1 MADNHNFR
9 IKNGLEVGGVE
20 VITANG
26 LMVLPNTS
34 TASTQDGGTNNT
46 RIATTAFVQQEI
58 TSLIGGAPGSL
69 NTLNELAAAIN
80 DDASYASTLTTALA
94 TKLPLA
100 GGTLTGNLSLGVYS
114 TTATASLLLNGS
126 TANKQSV
133 LKCTDGNLHIDAASG
148 NSVYLNWYGGT
159 GGTFFGNGSAGQKA
173 RIDGSGNLTLSGTVD
188 GVDISARDAILTSTT
203 TTANAALPKV
213 GGTMTGTLTVPT
225 IKTPT
230 VGIGVNAYTSAPV
243 SHTSTGYEGLFWHQ
257 DSSYGIYR
265 TIGAWTGSY
274 QQLKIKFVTGIELD
288 GGGTSYGKSGVNIL
302 GGNLQID
309 GTTIVDAS
317 RNLSNIALTTTD
329 YYRTLAN
336 LSSTGDGGLLIYSG
350 KRLGFDESGV
360 RSWTLK
366 ANSGNLNVYSG
377 DGNGSFSA
385 GNFLTAG
392 TVTASGGN
400 STNWNTAYTVANA
413 ALPKTGGTITGA
425 LTINS
430 SLTVGNTTSSDI
442 YMTDTDEGTRR
453 IHCNSNRIGFL
464 NSANG
469 WGAYCDDAG
478 NWGVAGVV
486 SAAGGNS
493 GQWNT
498 AYTVA
503 NAALPKSGGAMT
515 GNISFPAGQNII
527 RTTHSSGFLEGSYN
541 NVGGND
547 AKSNPIYTIGSAYN
561 PSDTALGNMYGI
573 GYTNS
578 SFTSML
584 DGWGLYV
591 AADGDVRIGL
601 CGATGR
607 IKTTGTIEVSGGNST
622 NWNTAY
628 GWGNHASAGYT
639 NDQTAAEILTAI
651 KTVDSSG
658 SGLDADLLDGQ
669 QGSYYQPAS
678 TAITTANIGSQSV
691 SSASNIDGRA
701 FVNTGSNSA
710 TNADTIDSN
719 GISYYTSGVT
729 NFSGNATD
737 GALYSQQYST
747 TWQHQIAG
755 DYRSGQI
762 AVRGKNSGNWQPW
775 NKVWTAGN
783 DGSGSGLDADLLDGV
798 SSNSFLR
805 SDTVDSFTGTSLQ
818 FPTLGLSINTNN
830 GAATTH
836 YIRGTSTH
844 IVFGTVDGNAYY
856 QNYGNTT
863 GAYNLSGVVTHNGS
877 LVGSKIWGISNDGS
891 GSGLDADLLDGQQG
905 SYYYAASN
913 PSGYTSNVGDITG
926 VTAGTGLTGGGT
938 SGTPTL
944 NVIGGS
950 GITANAN
957 DIAVDSTVL
966 TTSTYGTTLT
976 PVYAPVK
983 KGTATLT
990 NSYQTVCTVNGSS
1003 LGSSVR
1009 MTIAGT
1015 GASTVISTILDIV
1028 CNHSLD
1034 ILVTSQTGTYT
1045 ILTVKI
1051 VSNNNEDFA
1060 VQLKTNSTNN
1070 LPVNMEVFALNSET
1084 VAFTSTNPY
1093 TGATLEHEC
1102 KSGGFA
1108 SSSSGGSAHEFYS
1121 NGTKLIA
1128 ANDNQSL
1135 HDTNALSISGSTIT
1149 LRKGDNTTE
1158 TIAIPAQGDITGVT
1172 AGNGL
1177 TGGATSGAATVNVGA
1192 GDGISVTANT
1202 VTVNSTVVRT
1212 TGAQTITGL
1221 KTFTD
1226 NGGIK
1231 YSGISSTPLWLN
1243 RSSGTNVN
1251 IRLSSSSGTTYVGQG
1266 ASSGILEIGTTADL
1280 IGPGQRVFADNYH
1293 PNADKWTT
1301 ARSHTVTLTGAVT
1314 GTVSQSVDGTAAKTW
1329 TIATTATADPT
1340 LTLAGDVTGSATFT
1354 NLGNATLTA
1363 TVANNSHTHIQA
1375 NITDSYRLFNNMGQ
1389 NHSTTTDFNSIS
1401 NFGVRYVQG
1410 NTNGPGT
1417 GSTQFYGVTLGL
1429 GNEHAI
1435 STYAMQ
1441 LAIPRY
1447 LATDKYVSFRTRE
1460 GGTWQSWTKIA
1471 AGTADTWKTARTL
1484 TTTLTGDVTGTASM
1498 SVNGGSNQT
1507 VTINTV
1513 VANNSHTHSYLP
1525 LAGGT
1530 LTGTLNSTT
1539 GNYTSTT
1546 AANSFTTA
1554 HGYIQLGPM
1563 NTSWAHIYTDRP
1575 GFYLNKEMRVNNN
1588 LVWNSGNDGSGSG
1601 LDADLLDG
1609 IQGSSFLR
1617 SDATD
1622 TASGAVTFSAATIY
1636 MAGDLAHSGDTNTYM
1651 GFHAADQWRVVT
1663 GGVERLEVNNTA
1675 VTVSGNFTATGNI
1688 TAYSDIRLKEDIK
1701 PIEDAVSKV
1710 QQLTGNT
1717 YTRNDLKDPERRY
1730 GGVIAQEVEVVLPEA
1745 VNDSEDGTKTVD
1757 YNAMIALLI
1766 ESIKELK
1773 AEVDDLKTQLE
1784 NK

>member
-203 TTANAALPKV
+203 TTANAA
-213 GGTMTGTLTVPT
+213 
-225 IKTPT
+225 
-230 VGIGVNAYTSAPV
+230 
-243 SHTSTGYEGLFWHQ
+243 
-257 DSSYGIYR
+257 
-265 TIGAWTGSY
+265 
-274 QQLKIKFVTGIELD
+274 
-288 GGGTSYGKSGVNIL
+288 
-302 GGNLQID
+302 
-309 GTTIVDAS
+309 
-317 RNLSNIALTTTD
+317 
-329 YYRTLAN
+329 
-336 LSSTGDGGLLIYSG
+336 
-350 KRLGFDESGV
+350 
-360 RSWTLK
+360 
-366 ANSGNLNVYSG
+366 
-377 DGNGSFSA
+377 
-385 GNFLTAG
+385 
-392 TVTASGGN
+392 
-400 STNWNTAYTVANA
+400 
-413 ALPKTGGTITGA
+413 
-425 LTINS
+425 
-430 SLTVGNTTSSDI
+430 
-442 YMTDTDEGTRR
+442 
-453 IHCNSNRIGFL
+453 
-464 NSANG
+464 
-469 WGAYCDDAG
+469 
-478 NWGVAGVV
+478 
-486 SAAGGNS
+486 
-493 GQWNT
+493 
-498 AYTVA
+498 
-503 NAALPKSGGAMT
+503 
-515 GNISFPAGQNII
+515 
-527 RTTHSSGFLEGSYN
+527 
-541 NVGGND
+541 
-547 AKSNPIYTIGSAYN
+547 
-561 PSDTALGNMYGI
+561 
-573 GYTNS
+573 
-578 SFTSML
+578 
-584 DGWGLYV
+584 
-591 AADGDVRIGL
+591 
-601 CGATGR
+601 
-607 IKTTGTIEVSGGNST
+607 
-622 NWNTAY
+622 Y

-651 KTVDSSG
+651 KTVDGSGSGLDADLLDGLHANGFVKVDEINTDSSTFPFLSKELTGSGIGNSYDERVILIIPRVTTNTSSNNKCVGKVTASKIGGNVFDSFDISAQSVYNSTEANFISMGQRSGHKWVTCTYNGVVWLAIKPQFTANPYNNLWFHGQHQANSLDTNGDALKVISYLDTQNGGTVLNAEINNSIADWTGSSNSITANGYTIWHAGNDGSGSGLDADTVDGLHASSFVRSNANDTKSGNLVFQTSGAVTDSTTGLLFEIGGTYSDGRYRTRFRKQDVGGGIPLYIDQSAGTANSYTAQARFGTYSGNNYEFEVFGDINATGNVYDGGNAVWHTGNDGSG

-669 QGSYYQPAS
+669 QGSSYLRS
-678 TAITTANIGSQSV
+678 
-691 SSASNIDGRA
+691 D
-701 FVNTGSNSA
+701 
-710 TNADTIDSN
+710 ADDS
-719 GISYYTSGVT
+719 
-729 NFSGNATD
+729 FSGNLTTAANNHITFGPNSSWSSSLRIGGNGRSITGTSTASVATTNGNLHID
-737 GALYSQQYST
+737 AADSSRGIYLNFYAGTSGTLFGNGNGT
-747 TWQHQIAG
+747 TMATMNSAG
-755 DYRSGQI
+755 QLSKGGVDYWHGS
-762 AVRGKNSGNWQPW
+762 
-775 NKVWTAGN
+775 N
-783 DGSGSGLDADLLDGV
+783 DGSGSGLDADLLDGLNATDSRAGNTIV
-798 SSNSFLR
+798 KRQANGYMQAVYVNTTDDASSASLGWLYGQRSNSDGYHRRFTAASIKSWGGFWA
-805 SDTVDSFTGTSLQ
+805 SD
-818 FPTLGLSINTNN
+818 
-830 GAATTH
+830 
-836 YIRGTSTH
+836 
-844 IVFGTVDGNAYY
+844 
-856 QNYGNTT
+856 
-863 GAYNLSGVVTHNGS
+863 
-877 LVGSKIWGISNDGS
+877 NDGS

-990 NSYQTVCTVNGSS
+990 NSYQTVCTVNGNS